1 LTKIKAR
8 APFTANISCSWRIP
22 MLVSRLLAA
31 VAVLCTGCSPVTGSG
46 PQTPLAV
53 EDGPIEA
60 VERGRRLAA
69 DACAS
74 CHALGPVGVS
84 PMAEATPF
92 RVIVDRRP
100 LDQLEAGFAEGLVTS
115 HPAMPDLVFRASE
128 IDDLIAYLETVKA
141 EP

>member
-1 LTKIKAR
+1 
-8 APFTANISCSWRIP
+8 
-22 MLVSRLLAA
+22 MLVLRLLAA
-31 VAVLCTGCSPVTGSG
+31 LAVTCTGCGAVNGSA
-46 PQTPLAV
+46 PQTPV
-53 EDGPIEA
+53 VGHDGAIEA

-69 DACAS
+69 DACAG
-74 CHALGPVGVS
+74 CHAIGPVGDS

-92 RVIVDRRP
+92 RVMVDRRP